1 MSNAPL
7 DLAPWVARIAPA
19 TVAGEPAFA
28 QVGLAGD
35 AVSVQE
41 RPGSLPGAWVLPAT
55 DDATAPASEPLI
67 HQRVRSR
74 VSVLIGLRAYGETV
88 RREAHDLLTPLR
100 AALWAQLIGW
110 TPPGAAASV
119 HYAGGRR
126 LAPANNVMWWEDLFE
141 TAVSVR
147 K

>member
-7 DLAPWVARIAPA
+7 DLAPWADRIRDLAVFRS
-19 TVAGEPAFA
+19 T
-28 QVGLAGD
+28 GLAGD
-35 AVSVQE
+35 LERLRDNPGAV
-41 RPGSLPGAWVLPAT
+41 PGAWVLPAE
-55 DDATAPASEPLI
+55 DSATAPASEPLI

-74 VSVLIGLRAYGETV
+74 ISVIIGLSAYGSARMERV
-88 RREAHDLLTPLR
+88 VDELTPLR
-100 AALWAQLIGW
+100 AALWGSLIGW

-119 HYAGGRR
+119 HFVGGRR
-126 LAPANNVMWWEDLFE
+126 LGPAGAAMWWEEIFE